1 MVTKINLHIDAQQCY
16 DFFTDVAEEV
26 VLIRSNFLCLAL
38 VQNISLVYSIH
49 ILNEKQIDF
58 RQSSKVKSVYNGI
71 TLMIST
77 FRRTS
82 HATYNIRFI
91 DLASENLN
99 ELDPLS
105 MYNINLKRN
114 ILFII

>member
-49 ILNEKQIDF
+49 ILNEEQIDF
-58 RQSSKVKSVYNGI
+58 RQSSKAKCVYNDDI
-71 TLMIST
+71 TL
-77 FRRTS
+77 
-82 HATYNIRFI
+82 YNT
-91 DLASENLN
+91 
-99 ELDPLS
+99 
-105 MYNINLKRN
+105 NLKRKF
-114 ILFII
+114 LFTIEFDEKDKSEFIRYYRQLYIGDNVQ